1 MTSEFGIHHNLVS
14 VSGGKDSTA
23 TLLVA
28 IERGVE
34 NISGVFCDTG
44 NEHQQTYD
52 YIAYLQDATGIQ
64 FRTLKQDFTDWWW
77 RRRDYVRDKWPAKL
91 RRGRPGM
98 WKWRGDKA
106 DLPAEAPPSPVL
118 TFTEVAIGKW
128 EWRPETLPLSDI
140 EADDLIA
147 RVLSFLEK
155 GPTGNPFLDLC
166 IIKGRFPSRKAQ
178 FCTQFLKTEPATEY
192 ALELMADGSTL
203 TSWQGIRAEES
214 PGRAAQPE
222 YEDRGGG
229 YSILRPIHKWTVDM
243 VFDIH
248 RRHGIKPNPLYLQG
262 MGRVGCMPCINA
274 AKDEVLEISKRFPEH
289 IDRIEEWE
297 RIVGLVSKRSNATF
311 FPAPGDN
318 IGAWDRGNIRAIV
331 QWSKTQHGGRKVD
344 MFRALQD
351 ESPMCAS
358 AYGLCE

>member
-1 MTSEFGIHHNLVS
+1 MPTLFDAFGGGVINLVS

-44 NEHQQTYD
+44 NEHALTYEYID
-52 YIAYLQDATGIQ
+52 YLRDITGIQ
-64 FRTLKQDFTDWWW
+64 IKTLRQDFTDWWW
-77 RRRDYVRDKWPAKL
+77 RRRDYVRDKWEGK
-91 RRGRPGM
+91 GVS
-98 WKWRGDKA
+98 
-106 DLPAEAPPSPVL
+106 AE
-118 TFTEVAIGKW
+118 I
-128 EWRPETLPLSDI
+128 
-140 EADDLIA
+140 IA
-147 RVLSFLEK
+147 RAIEFYEK

-166 IIKGRFPSRKAQ
+166 IIKNRFPSRKAQ
-178 FCTQFLKTEPATEY
+178 FCTQYLKSEPATEY
-192 ALELMADGSTL
+192 ALELMADGSSL
-203 TSWQGIRAEES
+203 MSWQGIRAEES

-229 YSILRPIHKWTVDM
+229 YSILRPIHKWTVAK
-243 VFDIH
+243 VFEIH
-248 RRHGIKPNPLYLQG
+248 RRYNIKPNPLYLLG

-274 AKDEVLEISKRFPEH
+274 KKDEVLEISKRFPEH

-297 RIVGLVSKRSNATF
+297 RIVGLVSKRSNSTF
-311 FPAPGDN
+311 FSSPGENDTAN
-318 IGAWDRGNIRAIV
+318 ILGNIRQV
-331 QWSKTQHGGRKVD
+331 VLWSKTQHGGRKAD
-344 MFRALQD
+344 LFRTFN

>member
-1 MTSEFGIHHNLVS
+1 MGAEFGMHHNLVS

-28 IERGVE
+28 IEREAE

-44 NEHQQTYD
+44 NEHQQTYE
-52 YIAYLQDATGIQ
+52 YVAYLQDTTGIQ
-64 FRTLKQDFTDWWW
+64 IKTLKQDFTDWWW
-77 RRRDYVRDKWPAKL
+77 RRRDYVRDKWPEKLVAKNDFS
-91 RRGRPGM
+91 R
-98 WKWRGDKA
+98 DAAA
-106 DLPAEAPPSPVL
+106 DL
-118 TFTEVAIGKW
+118 IG
-128 EWRPETLPLSDI
+128 
-140 EADDLIA
+140 
-147 RVLSFLEK
+147 RVLDFMER

-166 IIKGRFPSRKAQ
+166 IIKSRFPSRKAQ

-203 TSWQGIRAEES
+203 TNWQGIRAEES
-214 PGRAAQPE
+214 PNRAAQPE

-229 YSILRPIHKWTVDM
+229 YSIYRPIHQWTVAQ

-248 RRHGIKPNPLYLQG
+248 RRHNIKPNPLYLQG

-274 AKDEVLEISKRFPEH
+274 GKDEILEISKRFPEH

-297 RIVGLVSKRSNATF
+297 RIVVLVSKRSIATF
-311 FPAPGDN
+311 FSAPGDN

-331 QWSKTQHGGRKVD
+331 QWSKTQHGGRKLD

>member
-1 MTSEFGIHHNLVS
+1 MSEFGRHYNLAS

-28 IERGVE
+28 VERE
-34 NISGVFCDTG
+34 TPNLSGVFCDTG
-44 NEHQQTYD
+44 NEHALTYEYID
-52 YIAYLQDATGIQ
+52 YLRDAMGIPIK
-64 FRTLKQDFTDWWW
+64 TLRQDFTDWWW
-77 RRRDYVRDKWPAKL
+77 HRRDYVRDKWPEKL
-91 RRGRPGM
+91 RKGRPGH
-98 WKWRGDKA
+98 WNWTGDRA
-106 DLPAEAPPSPVL
+106 DKPEEAPPAPDLVFEKTAAGLWKWSPAIAPMPGDAADEL
-118 TFTEVAIGKW
+118 TG
-128 EWRPETLPLSDI
+128 
-140 EADDLIA
+140 
-147 RVLSFLEK
+147 RVVEFMNR

-166 IIKGRFPSRKAQ
+166 IIKSRFPSRKAQ

-214 PGRAAQPE
+214 PGRASQPE

-229 YSILRPIHKWTVDM
+229 YSILRPIHKWTVAQ

-248 RRHGIKPNPLYLQG
+248 RRHNIKPNPLYLQG
-262 MGRVGCMPCINA
+262 MNRVGCMPCVNA
-274 AKDEVLEISKRFPEH
+274 SKDEILEISKRFPEH
-289 IDRIEEWE
+289 IDRVEEWE
-297 RIVGLVSKRSNATF
+297 KLVGMVSKRANATF
-311 FPAPGDN
+311 FPAPGEN

-344 MFRALQD
+344 LFRSFD
-351 ESPMCAS
+351 ESPQCAS

>member
-1 MTSEFGIHHNLVS
+1 MIITEFGLHHNLVS

-28 IERGVE
+28 IERGIE

-52 YIAYLQDATGIQ
+52 YIGYLQDATGIQ

-77 RRRDYVRDKWPAKL
+77 RRRDCVRDKWPEKLVAKNGFS
-91 RRGRPGM
+91 R
-98 WKWRGDKA
+98 DA
-106 DLPAEAPPSPVL
+106 
-118 TFTEVAIGKW
+118 
-128 EWRPETLPLSDI
+128 
-140 EADDLIA
+140 ADDLIG
-147 RVLSFLEK
+147 RVLAFMER

-166 IIKGRFPSRKAQ
+166 IIKSRFPSRKAQ

-214 PGRAAQPE
+214 PNRAAQPE

-229 YSILRPIHKWTVDM
+229 YSIYRPIHKWTVAE

-248 RRHGIKPNPLYLQG
+248 RKHGIKPNPLYLQG

-274 AKDEVLEISKRFPEH
+274 AKDEILEISKRFPEH

-297 RIVGLVSKRSNATF
+297 KIVGLVSKRSNATF